1 MVTLER
7 LDKFYLT
14 RQPVIKALH
23 NISLKV
29 SEGEF
34 LVIRGPSGSGK
45 STLLLT
51 IGGMLRPTAGKV
63 LVGNQDIYA
72 MPARERARFRAKNI
86 GFIFQMFHLLPY
98 LNIKENILL
107 AAGTSK
113 ANFGKQKAADLIKQF
128 GLSGRARHNPSEL
141 SVGERQRTAIGRALV
156 NDPKI
161 ILADEPTG
169 NLDPDNAAEV
179 LDYLK
184 NFQRTNGTV
193 ILVSHGHLA
202 DGYADRVLQLR
213 NGHIE
218 GS

>member
-1 MVTLER
+1 MVRLEH

-14 RQPVIKALH
+14 RQPVVKALQ

-51 IGGMLRPTAGKV
+51 IGGMLRPSAGKV
-63 LVGNQDIYA
+63 LVDSQDIYA
-72 MPARERARFRAKNI
+72 MPVRERARFRSKNI

-98 LNIKENILL
+98 LNSMENILL
-107 AAGTSK
+107 AAGASTV
-113 ANFGKQKAADLIKQF
+113 NFGKQKAADLIKQF
-128 GLSGRARHNPSEL
+128 GLSGRAMHKPSEL
-141 SVGERQRTAIGRALV
+141 SVGERQRTAIGRALM
-156 NDPKI
+156 NNPKI

-193 ILVSHGHLA
+193 ILVSHGHMA

-213 NGHIE
+213 DGHME

>member
-7 LDKFYLT
+7 LDNFYLT

-98 LNIKENILL
+98 LNIRENILL
-107 AAGTSK
+107 AAGTGK
-113 ANFGKQKAADLIKQF
+113 VNFGKQKAADLIKQF

-156 NDPKI
+156 NDPTI

-169 NLDPDNAAEV
+169 NLDS
-179 LDYLK
+179 K
-184 NFQRTNGTV
+184 
-193 ILVSHGHLA
+193 
-202 DGYADRVLQLR
+202 
-213 NGHIE
+213 NGHEVMRMLAKLNEE
-218 GS
+218 GTTILMVTHSEEMANYSGSIIQLLDGKIVSE